1 MAVAL
6 ERQAFTFNSNTSS
19 VTENNLTCH
28 SVMQKEEEKVWHIV
42 TTSVKRHRQSTN
54 LKLSK

>member
-6 ERQAFTFNSNTSS
+6 ERQAFTFNSS
-19 VTENNLTCH
+19 VTENKLTCH
-28 SVMQKEEEKVWHIV
+28 SGMQKEEEKVWHIV
-42 TTSVKRHRQSTN
+42 TTSIKRHRQSTN